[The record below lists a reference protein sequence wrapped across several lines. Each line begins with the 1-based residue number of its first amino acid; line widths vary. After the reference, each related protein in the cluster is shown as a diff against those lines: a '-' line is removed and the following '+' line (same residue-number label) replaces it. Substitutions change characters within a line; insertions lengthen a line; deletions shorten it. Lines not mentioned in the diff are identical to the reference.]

1 MSGLLHAG
9 LMCEL
14 LLPCLCLWVSVVNQ
28 AVMSE
33 ISRISD
39 GHPDAHAARLHIT
52 TALLDA
58 PWSVRQAGRR

>member
-1 MSGLLHAG
+1 MSGLLLAG

-14 LLPCLCLWVSVVNQ
+14 LLPCLWVSMVNQ

-33 ISRISD
+33 ISRIGD

-58 PWSVRQAGRR
+58 PWSVRKAGRR